1 MKCLTFIRHA
11 ESLREAGPPR
21 TLMHAMGEFVQRSL
35 RSGVLVA
42 WYARQSSSSDPL
54 QGRAHRGALCLFSGS
69 GPPPYCTAGVAQ
81 RIDQQ
86 PERR

>member
-1 MKCLTFIRHA
+1 MKYLTFIRHA